1 MIEISYNMTLKV
13 NRLTGKLDGTEG
25 RISDLKEGFVKTIQ
39 AETQRGKR
47 AKGNQNRASKTDWSD
62 YQEILRLRER
72 RQNELEPLKEFAYV
86 AVKAC

>member
-39 AETQRGKR
+39 AETQRGK
-47 AKGNQNRASKTDWSD
+47 KSKRKSEQSFQD
-62 YQEILRLRER
+62 RLI
-72 RQNELEPLKEFAYV
+72 
-86 AVKAC
+86 